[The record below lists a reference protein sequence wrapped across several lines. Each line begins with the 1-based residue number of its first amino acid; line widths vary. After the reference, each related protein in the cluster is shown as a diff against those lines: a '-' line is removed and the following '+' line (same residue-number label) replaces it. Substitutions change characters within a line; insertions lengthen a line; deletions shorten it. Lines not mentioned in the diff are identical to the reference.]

1 MAAVNQ
7 SLDPLALQHVMNN
20 FSREMEKVSI
30 AEESWDDVVDMFDGD
45 GVGEEA
51 DEVVDR
57 VLDELGLEVGRKF
70 DNLSCPSSAVNEAVY
85 DEVVQSISAHI
96 LTVSL

>member
-70 DNLSCPSSAVNEAVY
+70 DNLSSPSSAVNEAVY